1 MAINRAGLDT
11 LRGHARITSH
21 LAAGPCGAGTHACRV
36 ESRLDPFCSGRPEK
50 RRDDSR
56 RGRHECL
63 RHGFSGATQPEL
75 TALQERTWR

>member
-1 MAINRAGLDT
+1 MAINRAAIASHA
-11 LRGHARITSH
+11 LRDHARN
-21 LAAGPCGAGTHACRV
+21 CGAGTHACRV

-63 RHGFSGATQPEL
+63 RHGFSGAAQPEL